1 MRLGSNLSGEGSW
14 FKIDIQ
20 NDDSAL
26 KNRTDVFNDEQDDLE
41 LGGKLLINNIF
52 TFQQVDV
59 KVFQE
64 RPLEI

>member
-26 KNRTDVFNDEQDDLE
+26 KNRTDVFNNEQGDFE
-41 LGGKLLINNIF
+41 LGGQLLINNTF
-52 TFQQVDV
+52 TF
-59 KVFQE
+59 
-64 RPLEI
+64 